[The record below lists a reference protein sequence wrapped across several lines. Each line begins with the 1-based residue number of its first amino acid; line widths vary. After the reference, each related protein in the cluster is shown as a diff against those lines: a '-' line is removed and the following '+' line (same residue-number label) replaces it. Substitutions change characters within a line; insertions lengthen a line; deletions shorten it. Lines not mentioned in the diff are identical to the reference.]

1 MKAVDLSMVKIRP
14 MVSGDI
20 ASTLNIWWTDVPGK
34 DVFVSQ
40 IGGRFDLS
48 LIAEYEGHLVGF
60 LLARLIYAGL
70 PMTGVAVMF
79 FIAIK
84 PEYQDQGIGSLLVNT
99 LKKNCQAAGIKTI
112 RALVPQNDARMMK
125 YFKKAGFSRS
135 QIINLDSPV

>member
-1 MKAVDLSMVKIRP
+1 MKAVDLNTVKIRP
-14 MVSGDI
+14 MVTGDI
-20 ASTLNIWWTDVPGK
+20 VPTLYIWWADIPGK
-34 DVFVSQ
+34 DVLASQ

-60 LLARLIYAGL
+60 ILAHLIYAGL
-70 PMTGVAVMF
+70 PMTGVAVIF

-84 PEYQDQGIGSLLVNT
+84 PEYQEQGIGSLLIGT
-99 LKKNCQAAGIKTI
+99 LKKNCKAAGIETV

-135 QIINLDSPV
+135 QIINLDSPA

>member
-1 MKAVDLSMVKIRP
+1 MKSVALSAVKVRP

-20 ASTLNIWWTDVPGK
+20 SSTLNIWWTKVPGK
-34 DVFVSQ
+34 DVLASQ
-40 IGGRFDLS
+40 MGGRFDLS

-79 FIAIK
+79 FIAVN
-84 PEYQDQGIGSLLVNT
+84 PDYQTQGIGSLLINT
-99 LKKNCQAAGIKTI
+99 LKSKCKAAGIKTV
-112 RALVPQNDARMMK
+112 RALVPRDEAKMMA

-135 QIINLDSPV
+135 HVTNLDCAV